1 MLIALGN
8 LKIENVHM
16 LVLSTK
22 KFGLLLWLDADV
34 IISALQVQ
42 SLCKGR
48 LTSCFSA
55 VELPIILDNIESEM
69 NRTRE

>member
-8 LKIENVHM
+8 LKIENAHM

-34 IISALQVQ
+34 ISALQVQ

-48 LTSCFSA
+48 LTSCFLA
-55 VELPIILDNIESEM
+55 VELPIILNNIESER